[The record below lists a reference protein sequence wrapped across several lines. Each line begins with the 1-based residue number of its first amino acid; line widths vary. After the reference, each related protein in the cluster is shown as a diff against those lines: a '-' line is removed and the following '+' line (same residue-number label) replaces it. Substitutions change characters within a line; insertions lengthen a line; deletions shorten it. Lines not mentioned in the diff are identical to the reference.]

1 MKNYEMGK
9 RICFSFCVLSL
20 LFLVGCQDDEGVG
33 MSIQPDEDVLHTYSN
48 MVNVE
53 TSSVVSDSVLSKY
66 DYFILG
72 RYRDEKFGESAAEF
86 MTQLDA
92 RVGGVSVPDTVV
104 AESSS
109 STVGI
114 LNTLLTSIDSNYG
127 DITSISQPSDVE
139 VDSVRFYLQYTD
151 DFFGDS
157 AALQAISVYEL
168 NQPLKESKTF
178 TNANVSDYCDKS
190 LLLGTKSYQIQNKR
204 TLTINLDKTLG
215 ERLLDVYKDGS
226 SISNQSDFNEYFKGV
241 YVSHTFNQGTVM
253 QISVAGIQ
261 IFYHYDAL
269 ISTTYN
275 GKDTMVRASSFG
287 KDLNPL
293 VSSVFL
299 SANKSVKRVNVVTQ
313 SDLSSVVNTFNEGEY
328 TFTYTPAGLY
338 TSVDIPM
345 EVLRDSIETISGEKD
360 ASRIMFNSAKLIF
373 QRTSL
378 NWKTDIKASS
388 YLLLISKSKVID
400 FFYNNSQPDGYSS
413 FVTSIDTTYNTYTF
427 NITAPLQ
434 NKYRG
439 MGTTFGDDMVLVPVV
454 RSSESS
460 NYYYRQQLWMTATML
475 YNQNSFSEALRPR
488 LDVVYTK
495 R

>member
-1 MKNYEMGK
+1 MKNYEMGR

-20 LFLVGCQDDEGVG
+20 LFLVGCHDDDGVG

-53 TSSVVSDSVLSKY
+53 TSSVVTDSVLSKY
-66 DYFILG
+66 DYFLLG

-92 RVGGVSVPDTVV
+92 RIGGVTVPDTVV
-104 AESSS
+104 ATSSS
-109 STVGI
+109 SSVGI
-114 LNTLLTSIDSNYG
+114 LNTLLTSIDSHYG
-127 DITSISQPSDVE
+127 DIISISQPSDVE

-157 AALQAISVYEL
+157 AALQAISIYEL
-168 NQPLKESKTF
+168 NKPLKDTKTF
-178 TNANVSDYCDKS
+178 TNVDVSDYCDKS
-190 LLLGTKSYQIQNKR
+190 LLLGKKSYQIQNKR
-204 TLTINLDKTLG
+204 SLTITLDNSLG
-215 ERLLDVYKDGS
+215 ERLLDVYKEGS
-226 SISNQSDFNEYFKGV
+226 SISSQNDFNEYFKGV

-269 ISTTYN
+269 IATTYD
-275 GKDTMVRASSFG
+275 GADTTVRASSLG
-287 KDLNPL
+287 KELNPL
-293 VSSVFL
+293 VSSIFL

-313 SDLSSVVNTFNEGEY
+313 ADLSTAVNTLNEGDY

-338 TSVDIPM
+338 TSVDIPFD
-345 EVLRDSIETISGEKD
+345 VLKDSIETISGEKD

-373 QRTSL
+373 HRASL

-388 YLLLISKSKVID
+388 FLLLISKSKVID
-400 FFYNNSQPDGYSS
+400 FFYNNTQPDGLTS

-439 MGTTFGDDMVLVPVV
+439 TGTTFEDDMVLVPVV

-460 NYYYRQQLWMTATML
+460 NYYYRQQLWLTATML
-475 YNQNSFSEALRPR
+475 HSQNSFSEALRPR